1 MARKTKEEAL
11 KTRETIIDAAVR
23 VFSVQG
29 ISRTTLA
36 EIAHEAGV
44 TRGAIYWHFKNK
56 EDLLEVLWED
66 ILSPFDAVRR
76 AVENGQETDPLGVM
90 HKAHL
95 DLFRG
100 LQQNPRR
107 LQMLKILLNN
117 SDSVDDPSFQMQKS
131 HFCEGQE
138 LITKIFMSAIRQG
151 QLPETFDVY
160 MGSIATIVFINGL
173 IRKWIMFPDKLGME
187 KEIPALLDGLHHMIR
202 TSFSG
207 LPVDDKE
214 VSQ

>member
-23 VFSVQG
+23 VFSVHG
-29 ISRTTLA
+29 ISRTTLTD
-36 EIAHEAGV
+36 IAKEAGV

-56 EDLLEVLWED
+56 EDLLEVLWDD
-66 ILSPFDAVRR
+66 ILSPFDSVRR
-76 AVENGQETDPLGVM
+76 TVENGQETDPLGVM
-90 HKAHL
+90 SKAHL

-100 LQQNPRR
+100 LHKNPRR

-117 SDSVDDPSFQMQKS
+117 SESVDDPSFQMQKN

-138 LITKIFMSAIRQG
+138 LLTKIFTSAIKQG
-151 QLPETFDVY
+151 QLPETFDVR

-187 KEIPALLDGLHHMIR
+187 TEIPALLEGLNHMIR
-202 TSFSG
+202 SGFSASPKDDEKTSR
-207 LPVDDKE
+207 
-214 VSQ
+214 